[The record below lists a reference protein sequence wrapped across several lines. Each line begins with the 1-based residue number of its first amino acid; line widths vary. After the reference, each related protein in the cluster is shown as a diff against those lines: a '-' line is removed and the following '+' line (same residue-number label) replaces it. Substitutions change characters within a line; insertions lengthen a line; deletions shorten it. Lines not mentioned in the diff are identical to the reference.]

1 MADVNMN
8 EVLSKLDTLLG
19 ETDLSDVTSES
30 TGYSDLPDGYYLT
43 TVDKAELTVSKS
55 SGNPM
60 VAFMLGITGDG
71 IDVEI
76 EDTGNVL
83 HRSIK
88 GTNNR
93 KIFKYY
99 VFKDDTSIK
108 RFVADMLKFE
118 GEVEGEPLLPKEAF
132 LNSETLEDAL
142 DCLIG
147 CGIYV
152 NVSTSE
158 KDDGTKSTWTNL
170 ISWKRA
176 DALEL
181 PM

>member
-1 MADVNMN
+1 
-8 EVLSKLDTLLG
+8 
-19 ETDLSDVTSES
+19 
-30 TGYSDLPDGYYLT
+30 
-43 TVDKAELTVSKS
+43 
-55 SGNPM
+55 
-60 VAFMLGITGDG
+60 
-71 IDVEI
+71 
-76 EDTGNVL
+76 
-83 HRSIK
+83 
-88 GTNNR
+88 
-93 KIFKYY
+93 
-99 VFKDDTSIK
+99 
-108 RFVADMLKFE
+108 MLKFE